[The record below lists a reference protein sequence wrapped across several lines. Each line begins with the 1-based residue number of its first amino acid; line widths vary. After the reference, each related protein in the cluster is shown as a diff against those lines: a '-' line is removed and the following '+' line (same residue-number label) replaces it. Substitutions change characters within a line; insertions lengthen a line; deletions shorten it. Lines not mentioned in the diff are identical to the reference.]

1 MPTSATGTPSR
12 SRLRAARAASSGFT
26 LFEILVVVVI
36 IGIITGMAL
45 ISVNVLGR
53 DRQLDEEASRLQAV
67 LLQVRDDA
75 MLEGRDVGLR
85 VDGHGYDFLRYDTR
99 YERWQPVTTD
109 PLLRERTLPDGIEAQ
124 LWLESRRVQLDAR
137 QPIAPFVPPQAGQ
150 EPGTLDAETS
160 DDEAGKKPEPQIVVQ
175 ASGDLVPFEL
185 LLTSSSSD
193 ERRTVSGAVDGGIAV
208 GNPDAER
215 R

>member
-1 MPTSATGTPSR
+1 M
-12 SRLRAARAASSGFT
+12 RAARAANSGFT

-36 IGIITGMAL
+36 IGIITTMAV

-85 VDGHGYDFLRYDTR
+85 LDAHGYDFLRYDTR
-99 YERWQPVTTD
+99 YQRWQPVIGD
-109 PLLRERTLPDGIEAQ
+109 ALLKERVLPDGVEAQ
-124 LWLESRRVQLDAR
+124 LTLESRRVQLDTR
-137 QPIAPFVPPQAGQ
+137 QPIAPFVPPTPDQNS
-150 EPGTLDAETS
+150 GTLEADASNDTGMPS
-160 DDEAGKKPEPQIVVQ
+160 DDASQAPEPQIVVQ

-185 LLTSSSSD
+185 MLTSSSSD
-193 ERRTVSGAVDGGIAV
+193 GRRLLKGSVDGKIEV
-208 GNPDAER
+208 SDPDAER
-215 R
+215 S